1 MSPYKKKT
9 RSTNKISEST
19 NTIISH
25 PVISTNN
32 DNNAST
38 SQDPDPVPVII
49 NPPRIP
55 AHFASLLR
63 LFPSHWIG
71 FTDPRPSYSRV
82 HQLAGTLP
90 SLVHRA
96 QCLVSLSHY
105 HTIY

>member
-9 RSTNKISEST
+9 TRSANKISEST

-38 SQDPDPVPVII
+38 SQDLDPVPVII

-55 AHFASLLR
+55 AHFAQLLR
-63 LFPSHWIG
+63 VFYLHFFQIPIFYG
-71 FTDPRPSYSRV
+71 
-82 HQLAGTLP
+82 
-90 SLVHRA
+90 
-96 QCLVSLSHY
+96 
-105 HTIY
+105 

>member
-1 MSPYKKKT
+1 MSPYKKTT

-32 DNNAST
+32 DNNASK
-38 SQDPDPVPVII
+38 SLDPDPVPVII

-63 LFPSHWIG
+63 GNGQAGNSGHRPLFKGNHE
-71 FTDPRPSYSRV
+71 V
-82 HQLAGTLP
+82 
-90 SLVHRA
+90 
-96 QCLVSLSHY
+96 Y
-105 HTIY
+105 HLFSVKLTGL